1 MKHNFE
7 IQDWQVIAI
16 QQGLAAADRGEFI
29 DHADVKAKWEKRLA
43 TMADKAKPPGRDK
56 DNT

>member
-7 IQDWQVIAI
+7 IEDWQLIAI

-29 DHADVKAKWEKRLA
+29 DHADVKSEWKKRLA
-43 TMADKAKPPGRDK
+43 TMADKAKPPGRNT

>member
-29 DHADVKAKWEKRLA
+29 DHADVKAEWEKRLA
-43 TMADKAKPPGRDK
+43 AMADNTKPTGRNA
-56 DNT
+56 DNA